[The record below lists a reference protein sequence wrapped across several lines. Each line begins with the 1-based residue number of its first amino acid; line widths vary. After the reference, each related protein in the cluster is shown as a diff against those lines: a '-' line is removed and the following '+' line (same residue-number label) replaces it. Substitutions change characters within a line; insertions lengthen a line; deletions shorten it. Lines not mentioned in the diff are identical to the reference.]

1 MAKHLSA
8 KSPDPDH
15 LEDHIH
21 TRASKRDLV
30 ISRHTARKAR
40 NIEREVGLNHTCV
53 EMLFKGFGS
62 PSGSVGR

>member
-8 KSPDPDH
+8 KTYSPDPDH

-40 NIEREVGLNHTCV
+40 NIEREVGLTQVGV
-53 EMLFKGFGS
+53 EMLFKGLG
-62 PSGSVGR
+62 GAVR